1 MMNFHIV
8 HATNVSNLRTK
19 LKHHFDRI
27 SYDLITLIVTRNDD
41 MNVVVLSEENYHE
54 MLNELDLLIQNH
66 QFIVKKLEFNPK
78 SLGEGEAF
86 AYLKVKGEKMSIQ
99 NIKASH
105 VSYFRNNIKKELDQV
120 TKENITLLITR
131 SDDKNVV
138 IITQEIY
145 DQILRDLNNLHY
157 EITLLNAHIEYLQG
171 NTLSVDMDDLIKL
184 ET

>member
-1 MMNFHIV
+1 MNFHIV
-8 HATNVSNLRTK
+8 HATNVSNLRTN
-19 LKHHFDRI
+19 LKQHFDSI
-27 SYDLITLIVTRNDD
+27 NSDLITLIVTRNDD
-41 MNVVVLSEENYHE
+41 KNVVALSEKNYHE
-54 MLNELDLLIQNH
+54 MINELDLLIQSH
-66 QFIVKKLEFNPK
+66 QLIVINLESIIK
-78 SLGEGEAF
+78 SIEKGEAL
-86 AYLKVKGEKMSIQ
+86 AYLKVKGEQMSIQ

-120 TKENITLLITR
+120 TKEKITLLITR

-138 IITQEIY
+138 IITQEVY

-171 NTLSVDMDDLIKL
+171 NTLSVDMDALIKL

>member
-1 MMNFHIV
+1 MNFHIV

-27 SYDLITLIVTRNDD
+27 YSDLITLIVTRNDD
-41 MNVVVLSEENYHE
+41 MNVVMLSEENYHE
-54 MLNELDLLIQNH
+54 MLKEHDLLIQSH
-66 QFIVKKLEFNPK
+66 QLIVKKLESLHT
-78 SLGEGEAF
+78 SLGKSEAL
-86 AYLKVKGEKMSIQ
+86 AYLKVKGEQMSIQ

-120 TKENITLLITR
+120 TKDKITLLITR

-138 IITQEIY
+138 IITQEVY

-171 NTLSVDMDDLIKL
+171 STISVDMDTLIKL